1 MSGIVTREE
10 ALEAAFESLAQIL
23 KDRGDDTSAL
33 VITESS
39 TLWDDGT
46 EGTLALDSLDALDLI
61 TSLEE
66 QFEVVLP
73 EDVDFETIRT
83 VGDAVDMLMAV
94 VGEPERAG
102 NSL

>member
-1 MSGIVTREE
+1 M
-10 ALEAAFESLAQIL
+10 
-23 KDRGDDTSAL
+23 
-33 VITESS
+33 
-39 TLWDDGT
+39 
-46 EGTLALDSLDALDLI
+46 I